1 MIKVEPLDDKWR
13 ASCTDC
19 GWYLIQGWH
28 AKFRHK
34 CKATG
39 ETTTYTPPDWES
51 RTALER
57 SPHLKTEG
65 DPRLDLAEPNL
76 MVKAKNFSKA
86 SVRHAAAGFPEA
98 TDEQVAERFAIC
110 QACDIFKPKSEGQG
124 VCTHKSCGCA
134 LKAVGLTGRNKL
146 RWADSVCP
154 LGKWAELTARA
165 AGGVE
170 SGHGSVRHNHYRHR

>member
-57 SPHLKTEG
+57 SPHLRDK
-65 DPRLDLAEPNL
+65 RLDLAEPSL
-76 MVKAKNFSKA
+76 MAKAKNFSKA
-86 SVRHAAAGFPEA
+86 IAKHVAAGRPLA
-98 TDEQVAERFAIC
+98 TDEAVAERFAIC

-134 LKAVGLTGRNKL
+134 LKAVGLAGRNKL

-154 LGKWAELTARA
+154 LGKWAELPPAPPA
-165 AGGVE
+165 E
-170 SGHGSVRHNHYRHR
+170 